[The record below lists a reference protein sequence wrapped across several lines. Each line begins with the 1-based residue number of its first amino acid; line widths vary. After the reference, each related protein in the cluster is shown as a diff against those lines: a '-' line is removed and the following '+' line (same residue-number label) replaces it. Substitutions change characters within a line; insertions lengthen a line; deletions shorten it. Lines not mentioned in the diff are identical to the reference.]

1 MLERDK
7 RSAPAADGSRLP
19 AVEEGTD
26 LQGGGEESGVCF
38 KEGHNVPD
46 PNWVLYTDGTSLK
59 KQGQRLSG

>member
-19 AVEEGTD
+19 GVEEGTD
-26 LQGGGEESGVCF
+26 LQGGGEVSGVCF

-46 PNWVLYTDGTSLK
+46 PNWVLYTDGTSLIK
-59 KQGQRLSG
+59 